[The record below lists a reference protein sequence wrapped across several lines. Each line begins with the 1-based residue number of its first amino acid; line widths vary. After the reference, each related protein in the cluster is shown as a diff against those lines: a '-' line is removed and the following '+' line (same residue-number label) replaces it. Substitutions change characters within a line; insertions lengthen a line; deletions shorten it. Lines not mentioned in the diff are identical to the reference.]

1 MEWEKFIARGI
12 PRLGRSVAVKVLPE
26 NFATDAERLQRFER
40 EAQALSTLND
50 PNVLAIF
57 DVGSQN
63 GTHYLVSELLEGKTL
78 REQSAAAAKDQRV
91 RAGNCEGARGS
102 TREGRHSP
110 GLEAGEHLQLDVERH
125 RCLRNW
131 DRHQLAGRVEECGRS
146 PKVGIANLSLPLL
159 CYSPITLMRSEE

>member
-78 REQSAAAAKDQRV
+78 REQMNEALPQRKISEYALEIAKGLAAAHERGVIHRDLKPENIFNSMSNV
-91 RAGNCEGARGS
+91 TGAS
-102 TREGRHSP
+102 EI
-110 GLEAGEHLQLDVERH
+110 
-125 RCLRNW
+125 
-131 DRHQLAGRVEECGRS
+131 
-146 PKVGIANLSLPLL
+146 GIAINWQAGLKS
-159 CYSPITLMRSEE
+159 TDARRR